1 MRRQKGVT
9 LQEQADVLGVS
20 AAYISARHGQRGK
33 PSPAFVDQICVWFGL
48 IWDDA
53 EQLKYLAQMSH
64 PKPTLKTGGLSAEA
78 TFLANLLAQNIDRL
92 SDTQCAALNDVL
104 SQQLGTANCPCMF
117 SLMVRRQQLVRFEL
131 HLAFLMESCY
141 HLYGKR

>member
-1 MRRQKGVT
+1 MTPFGIKSRQLRRQKGVT
-9 LQEQADVLGVS
+9 LQEQASVLGVS
-20 AAYISARHGQRGK
+20 AAYISALEHGRRGK

-64 PKPTLKTGGLSAEA
+64 PKPTMKTGGLSPEA

-92 SDTQCAALNDVL
+92 SDVQCSDLNEVL
-104 SQQLGTANCPCMF
+104 NSQLGT
-117 SLMVRRQQLVRFEL
+117 
-131 HLAFLMESCY
+131 
-141 HLYGKR
+141 GKLSAYISSSVDEASSDKA

>member
-1 MRRQKGVT
+1 MTPFGLRLRQLRREKSVT
-9 LQEQADVLGVS
+9 LQQQARVLGVS
-20 AAYISARHGQRGK
+20 PAYISALEHGQRGK

-64 PKPTLKTGGLSAEA
+64 PKPSVKTSGLSAQA

-92 SDTQCAALNDVL
+92 SADDCTVL
-104 SQQLGTANCPCMF
+104 TDQLHKQLGSEAASVFTPAEPDEE
-117 SLMVRRQQLVRFEL
+117 V
-131 HLAFLMESCY
+131 
-141 HLYGKR
+141 

>member
-1 MRRQKGVT
+1 MTPFGLKLRQLRRQKDVT
-9 LQEQADVLGVS
+9 LQEQADALGVS
-20 AAYISARHGQRGK
+20 AAYISALEHGQRGK

-92 SDTQCAALNDVL
+92 SDSQCAALNDVL
-104 SQQLGTANCPCMF
+104 SRQLGTERLSIYITSIGEEAKTGG
-117 SLMVRRQQLVRFEL
+117 V
-131 HLAFLMESCY
+131 
-141 HLYGKR
+141 

>member
-1 MRRQKGVT
+1 MTPFGLRLRQLRRQKGVT

-20 AAYISARHGQRGK
+20 AAYISALEHGQRGK

-104 SQQLGTANCPCMF
+104 SQQLGTGRLSMYVLSDGEEPTT
-117 SLMVRRQQLVRFEL
+117 
-131 HLAFLMESCY
+131 
-141 HLYGKR
+141 GKV

>member
-1 MRRQKGVT
+1 MTPFGLKLRQLRQQKGLT
-9 LQEQADVLGVS
+9 LQEQADALGVS
-20 AAYISARHGQRGK
+20 AAYISALEHGQRGK

-64 PKPTLKTGGLSAEA
+64 PKPKMKTGGLSAEA

-92 SDTQCAALNDVL
+92 SDAQCLVLNDVL
-104 SQQLGTANCPCMF
+104 NSQLGT
-117 SLMVRRQQLVRFEL
+117 
-131 HLAFLMESCY
+131 
-141 HLYGKR
+141 GKLSAYLSSDADKTSSDLT

>member
-1 MRRQKGVT
+1 MTPFGLRLRQLRRQKGVT

-20 AAYISARHGQRGK
+20 AAYISALEHGQRGK

-78 TFLANLLAQNIDRL
+78 TFLANLWLKILIVCLIRSAQR
-92 SDTQCAALNDVL
+92 
-104 SQQLGTANCPCMF
+104 
-117 SLMVRRQQLVRFEL
+117 
-131 HLAFLMESCY
+131 
-141 HLYGKR
+141 

>member
-1 MRRQKGVT
+1 MTPFGMKSRQLRRHKGVT

-20 AAYISARHGQRGK
+20 AAYISALEHGKRGK
-33 PSPAFVDQICVWFGL
+33 PSPALVDQICVWLGL

-64 PKPTLKTGGLSAEA
+64 PKPTMKTCGLSAEA

-92 SDTQCAALNDVL
+92 SDSQCSALNEVL
-104 SQQLGTANCPCMF
+104 NSQLGTG
-117 SLMVRRQQLVRFEL
+117 EL
-131 HLAFLMESCY
+131 SAYISPSVDGASSE
-141 HLYGKR
+141 KA

>member
-1 MRRQKGVT
+1 MTPFGLKSRQLRRQKGVT
-9 LQEQADVLGVS
+9 LQEQAEVLGVS
-20 AAYISARHGQRGK
+20 AAYISALEHGKRGK

-64 PKPTLKTGGLSAEA
+64 PKPTMKTGGLSAEA

-92 SDTQCAALNDVL
+92 SDVQCSDLSEVLNR
-104 SQQLGTANCPCMF
+104 QLGT
-117 SLMVRRQQLVRFEL
+117 
-131 HLAFLMESCY
+131 
-141 HLYGKR
+141 GKLSAYISSSADEASSDKA